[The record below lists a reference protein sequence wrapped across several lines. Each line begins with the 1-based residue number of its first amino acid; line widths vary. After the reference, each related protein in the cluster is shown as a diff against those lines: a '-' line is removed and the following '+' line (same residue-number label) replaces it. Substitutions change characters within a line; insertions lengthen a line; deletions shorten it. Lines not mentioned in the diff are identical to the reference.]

1 MTAHVELAVE
11 SQARTAKEASRQ
23 LASMEARDRI
33 LGLRMMASEL
43 LRNQAA
49 ILEANRLDVDESLEA
64 GLPQPLVKRLLLT
77 PEKISIMAEGLL
89 EIAELPEVVGE
100 VIETIRRP
108 NGLVIRK
115 IRVPFGVVGIIY
127 ESRPNVTSDAA
138 GLCIKSANAV
148 ILRGGKEAF
157 RSNRAIVEALRA
169 GLRKARV
176 NPECI
181 QLVADHDRSAAL
193 KMMTMRDTIDLLI
206 PRGGPALIKSV
217 VENAKV
223 PVIETGVG
231 NCHVYVDK
239 SADLDKAEA
248 IVVNAKCS
256 NPAVCN
262 AAETL
267 LVHREIAPAFLPKVK
282 RLLEAAGVQLRG
294 CPATLRILPDI
305 EKATE
310 ADWETEY
317 LDLILAVKIVNSLE
331 EAIDHI
337 NTYGTKHSEAIITED
352 PRAANLFQTF
362 VDAACVYVNASTRF
376 TDGYEFGF
384 GAEIGISTQKLHARG
399 PMGIRELTTYK
410 YLVDGTGQVR
420 H

>member
-11 SQARTAKEASRQ
+11 TQARTAKEASRQ

-43 LRNQAA
+43 LTNQAT

-89 EIAELPEVVGE
+89 EIAELPEVAGE

-108 NGLVIRK
+108 NGLVTRK
-115 IRVPFGVVGIIY
+115 VRVPFGVVGIIY

-169 GLRKARV
+169 GLRKAGV

-282 RLLEAAGVQLRG
+282 TLLEAAGVQLRG

-310 ADWETEY
+310 ADWETEF